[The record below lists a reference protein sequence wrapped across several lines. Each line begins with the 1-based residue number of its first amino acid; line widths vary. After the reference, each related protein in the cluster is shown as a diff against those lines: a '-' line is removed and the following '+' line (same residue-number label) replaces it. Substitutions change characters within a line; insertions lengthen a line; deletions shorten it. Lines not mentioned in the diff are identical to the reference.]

1 MAFQTTNDAAAT
13 KWSMPRATKRRMGEE
28 DEDDNNMI
36 AYEGVKRL
44 SCQHQRSVD
53 MATSAPQQQ
62 KAPLPSITY
71 ASPDYRPPPRSDA
84 LWLQPAPSSTLMMM
98 DEELTD
104 EEALLTPLPSM
115 QQQQQQQPKYTSTA
129 PTVNLM
135 DHHQHQHHHHQHSSF
150 SQVQA

>member
-1 MAFQTTNDAAAT
+1 M
-13 KWSMPRATKRRMGEE
+13 
-28 DEDDNNMI
+28 
-36 AYEGVKRL
+36 

-53 MATSAPQQQ
+53 MATSASQQQ
-62 KAPLPSITY
+62 APLPSITY

-84 LWLQPAPSSTLMMM
+84 LWLQPVQPAPPSNMMM

-115 QQQQQQQPKYTSTA
+115 QQQQQQQQPKYTSTTA
-129 PTVNLM
+129 VDLM
-135 DHHQHQHHHHQHSSF
+135 GHHHQHSSF

>member
-1 MAFQTTNDAAAT
+1 M
-13 KWSMPRATKRRMGEE
+13 
-28 DEDDNNMI
+28 
-36 AYEGVKRL
+36 

-62 KAPLPSITY
+62 APLPSITY

-84 LWLQPAPSSTLMMM
+84 LWLQPVQPAPPSNMMM

-115 QQQQQQQPKYTSTA
+115 QHQQQQQQQPKYTSTTA
-129 PTVNLM
+129 VDLM
-135 DHHQHQHHHHQHSSF
+135 GHHHQHSSF